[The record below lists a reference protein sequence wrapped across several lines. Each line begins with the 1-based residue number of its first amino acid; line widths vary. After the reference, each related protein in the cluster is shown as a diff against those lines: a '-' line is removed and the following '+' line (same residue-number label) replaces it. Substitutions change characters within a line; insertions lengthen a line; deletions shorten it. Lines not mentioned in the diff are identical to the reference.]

1 MSTDDDNIQNFTRK
15 ILGSLSELKKLNL
28 DQFDNRI
35 SRLEYNIKTFSRQ
48 IIRSGLVGITSSGKS
63 SLLNTL
69 LGAGQRI
76 LKEQS
81 KATTNMI
88 VFCSKSSE
96 PVLEIYFN
104 EGEPLKKVGA
114 DALAESVW
122 KYTSEDENPQNKYNV
137 KFIKLSI
144 PTFMLGDDL
153 EMADTPGLDAFG
165 HKEHEDLTLRE
176 FLPQANLII
185 YMSSI
190 RSPMKETDRRIIDKI
205 MDADQRIIFVQTCK
219 GAVVEQKFDNENV
232 MTVQEQLEEYKN
244 KLKAAVSHYENLKD
258 APIVQIETTQAMEYF
273 KNSDNLAAWRQ
284 SGLDEFIYVVAEEVK
299 QIKEEFTLVS
309 LRRMVD
315 ESICI
320 NQLITNMMKVEADD
334 KASVLEH
341 QINYRDELQNCYDEI
356 KSDMEKLATEW
367 TKQLEFKTIF
377 RKYQD
382 EFADIYTSRYN
393 FNPMHDEKFLAK
405 AQTIDAN
412 TKKLKNEFL
421 DTTDIAKK
429 RYTRLLNELGLDVRR
444 MDYQKINRQTF
455 FLPNVQKKRL
465 SDALG
470 SKKESPSDINVEYVD
485 KNKYIDDLEGSL
497 RLFFEPLMT
506 HLEWWHKAT
515 TFSFVDPLK
524 YKVASINEDMANVQK
539 GIACDEA
546 QKKNLND
553 VKCSIEASIQEV
565 LPLFNKGHIGRKIKA
580 YSRYIGKIEDIKIDS
595 TNIFLQLGNRL
606 FENLFH
612 SFYMKCLSG
621 ISVNETKTVILIGH
635 NYESQVNFL
644 RRFMRLNREMV
655 TLLETNDPPFAI
667 NADRS
672 AASVKNITVNVK
684 GELRGKV
691 SFFVLAN
698 DNKSMEFAQ
707 ANDLFEKADVVQV
720 IIDDLHR
727 VGSAL
732 QDMVERLLF
741 FKLILRYRGKL
752 LLTYPAAAH
761 FQREKLHVMV
771 TEAVSEVNKLFYP
784 VKTNWFVYENFEV
797 RYCYFIKLAQK
808 MQEQKLQVDEIMN
821 EWKSLGLPLDEP
833 FSEKILKEQFK
844 MTVSAG

>member
-1 MSTDDDNIQNFTRK
+1 MVNDENKIQNFTKK
-15 ILGSLSELKKLNL
+15 IVTCLAELKKLNL
-28 DQFDNRI
+28 DQFNSRI
-35 SRLEYNIKTFSRQ
+35 SGLEKNIETFGKQ
-48 IIRSGLVGITSSGKS
+48 TIRSGLVGITSSGKS
-63 SLLNTL
+63 ALLNTI

-96 PVLEIYFN
+96 PVLEIYFDD
-104 EGEPLKKVGA
+104 GEIVKKVGT

-122 KYTSEDENPQNKYNV
+122 QYTSEDENPQNKYNV
-137 KFIKLSI
+137 KFIKLSL

-219 GAVVEQKFDNENV
+219 GAVVEQKFDNESVN
-232 MTVQEQLEEYKN
+232 TVQEQLEEYKAR
-244 KLKAAVSHYENLKD
+244 LKTAVSQYENLKD
-258 APIVQIETTQAMEYF
+258 APIVQVETTQAMEYF
-273 KNSDNLAAWRQ
+273 KDRDNLAAWRQ
-284 SGLDEFIYVVAEEVK
+284 SGLDEFIYVVAEEIK
-299 QIKEEFTLVS
+299 QIKEEFALLS

-315 ESICI
+315 EAICI
-320 NQLITNMMKVEADD
+320 NQLITNMMKEEDD
-334 KASVLEH
+334 KASALEH
-341 QINYRDELQNCYDEI
+341 QINYLNELQNCHDDV
-356 KSDMEKLATEW
+356 KLDMDNLVTDW
-367 TKQLEFKTIF
+367 NKQLDFETIF
-377 RKYQD
+377 QKYQD

-405 AQTIDAN
+405 AQTIDSS
-412 TKKLKNEFL
+412 TKLLKNEFL
-421 DTTDIAKK
+421 DTIDIAKK

-444 MDYQKINRQTF
+444 MDYQKISQQTF

-470 SKKESPSDINVEYVD
+470 TEKSQPSEVNVEYVD
-485 KNKYIDDLEGSL
+485 KNKYIVDLKGSL
-497 RLFFEPLMT
+497 RLFFEPLLT
-506 HLEWWHKAT
+506 HFEWWCKAT
-515 TFSFVDPLK
+515 TYSFIDPLQK
-524 YKVASINEDMANVQK
+524 KVASIKDDMSNVQK

-546 QKKNLND
+546 QKEKLND
-553 VKCSIEASIQEV
+553 IKCSIDAAVEAA
-565 LPLFNKGHIGRKIKA
+565 LPLFDKGHVGRKIKA
-580 YSRYIGKIEDIKIDS
+580 YSRYIGKIEDVKIDS

-606 FENLFH
+606 FENMFH
-612 SFYMKCLSG
+612 SSYIRCLNE
-621 ISVNETKTVILIGH
+621 ISSNEIKTVVLVGN

-644 RRFMRLNREMV
+644 RRLMRLNREMV
-655 TLLETNDPPFAI
+655 TLLKTSDTPFAL
-667 NADRS
+667 NVDRS
-672 AASVKNITVNVK
+672 ITSVKNITMK
-684 GELRGKV
+684 GELQGKV
-691 SFFVLAN
+691 SFFVLGN
-698 DNKSMEFAQ
+698 DDKSLEFAQ
-707 ANDLFEKADVVQV
+707 ANDLFAKVDIVQV

-741 FKLILRYRGKL
+741 FKLILKHKGKL

-761 FQREKLHVMV
+761 FQREKLHIMV
-771 TEAVSEVNKLFYP
+771 TEAIFEVNKLFLP
-784 VKTNWFVYENFEV
+784 VKVNWFVYENFEA
-797 RYCYFIKLAQK
+797 RYCHFIKLAQK
-808 MQEQKLQVDEIMN
+808 MQHEKLHVDEVMN
-821 EWKSLGLPLDEP
+821 EWKSLGLPLDDP
-833 FSEKILKEQFK
+833 FGEKLLKEQFE
-844 MTVSAG
+844 MAVSAG

>member
-1 MSTDDDNIQNFTRK
+1 MTTDYDKIQDFTKK
-15 ILGSLSELKKLNL
+15 IVGSLSKLKKLNL
-28 DQFDNRI
+28 DQFNSRI
-35 SRLEYNIKTFSRQ
+35 SSLEHNIKASARQ
-48 IIRSGLVGITSSGKS
+48 TIRSGLVGITSSGKS
-63 SLLNTL
+63 SLLNTI

-96 PVLEIYFN
+96 PMLEIYFDD
-104 EGEPLKKVGA
+104 GELVKKVGG

-122 KYTSEDENPQNKYNV
+122 QYTSEDENPQNKYNV
-137 KFIKLSI
+137 KFIKLSL
-144 PTFMLGDDL
+144 PTFMLDDDL

-190 RSPMKETDRRIIDKI
+190 RSPMKETDRRILDKI

-219 GAVVEQKFDNENV
+219 GAVVEQKFDQESV
-232 MTVQEQLEEYKN
+232 KTVQEQLEEYKTR
-244 KLKAAVSHYENLKD
+244 LKMAVSHYENLKD
-258 APIVQIETTQAMEYF
+258 APIVQVETTQAMEYF

-299 QIKEEFTLVS
+299 QIKAEFTLVS

-320 NQLITNMMKVEADD
+320 NQLIANMMKEEKDD
-334 KASVLEH
+334 KASVLEY
-341 QINYRDELQNCYDEI
+341 QISYLNELQACYNEI
-356 KSDMEKLATEW
+356 KLDMENLVVGW
-367 TKQLEFKTIF
+367 TKQLDFETIF
-377 RKYQD
+377 QKYQD
-382 EFADIYTSRYN
+382 EFDDIYTSRYN

-405 AQTIDAN
+405 AQTIDSN

-421 DTTDIAKK
+421 DTIDIAKK

-444 MDYQKINRQTF
+444 MDYQKINQQTF
-455 FLPNVQKKRL
+455 FLPNVQKNRVA
-465 SDALG
+465 DALG
-470 SKKESPSDINVEYVD
+470 TEKSSPSEINVEYVD

-497 RLFFEPLMT
+497 RLFFEPLVT
-506 HLEWWHKAT
+506 HLEWWSKAT
-515 TFSFVDPLK
+515 TFSFVEPLK
-524 YKVASINEDMANVQK
+524 NKVASINDDMANVQQ
-539 GIACDEA
+539 GIECDESH
-546 QKKNLND
+546 KENLND
-553 VKCSIEASIQEV
+553 IRCSIEAAVQEV
-565 LPLFNKGHIGRKIKA
+565 LPLFNKGHVGRKIKA
-580 YSRYIGKIEDIKIDS
+580 YSRYIGKIENIKIDS
-595 TNIFLQLGNRL
+595 TSIFLQLGNRL

-612 SFYMKCLSG
+612 TFYLQCLNE
-621 ISVNETKTVILIGH
+621 ISANEIKTVVLIGN

-644 RRFMRLNREMV
+644 RRLMRLNPAMA
-655 TLLETNDPPFAI
+655 TLLKTYDPPFAL
-667 NADRS
+667 NGDRRIT
-672 AASVKNITVNVK
+672 SVKNITMK
-684 GELRGKV
+684 GELQGKV

-698 DNKSMEFAQ
+698 DDKSLEFAR
-707 ANDLFEKADVVQV
+707 ANDLFEKVDIVQV

-741 FKLILRYRGKL
+741 FKLILKHKGKL

-761 FQREKLHVMV
+761 FQREKLHIMV
-771 TEAVSEVNKLFYP
+771 TEAIFEVNKLFHP
-784 VKTNWFVYENFEV
+784 AKVNWFVYENFEA

-808 MQEQKLQVDEIMN
+808 MQQEKLQIDEVMN

-833 FSEKILKEQFK
+833 FGEDVLKEQFK
-844 MTVSAG
+844 MVVSAG